1 MINMVGPV
9 HIGWNGTTISKK
21 SFQKSPIYS
30 YQYVDKFPIFTYK
43 LQR

>member
-9 HIGWNGTTISKK
+9 HIGLKGTTISKE
-21 SFQKSPIYS
+21 SFQKSPICS
-30 YQYVDKFPIFTYK
+30 YQNVDKFPIFTYK